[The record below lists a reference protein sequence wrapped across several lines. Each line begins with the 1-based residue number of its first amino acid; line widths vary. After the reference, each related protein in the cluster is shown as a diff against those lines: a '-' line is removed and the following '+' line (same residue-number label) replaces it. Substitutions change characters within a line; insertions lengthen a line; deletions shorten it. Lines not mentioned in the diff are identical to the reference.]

1 MTSTPRPSSPPAGP
15 TVDAAGKSPRL
26 HSPARRLVL
35 GVALALGTAAA
46 LTAVLFQHLD
56 RQQHAAAQQNWQLRQ
71 ALEQLQ
77 HARDLNAE
85 LLRQTQ
91 PVHSIIDAPPA
102 MPPPPTATPLPY
114 YSNELVWALEDLLRL
129 LPEASTTQPLLTQ
142 SQQRA
147 LASHALA
154 KAWVA
159 AQAADAPTSGHTA
172 LDTLYDLQQQAMA
185 IGSDLRTAQIML
197 NQDLRDIS
205 THALTKTSRYL
216 DIWRQL
222 NLLCAA
228 LFVAWLAWFIHRHL
242 RRPGAALKQLLD
254 TYAEQH
260 YEQARQISPALLK
273 DIAPQLR
280 PALRTVLRL
289 LTESDRLAQ
298 EVAHQTMGMR
308 VSQQLLE
315 LAKTIPGVIFQY
327 EYLPDGTR
335 ICHFVS
341 PKAATFFGPRSGEHE
356 QEGLD
361 ELALAAEHALP
372 TSDQAVP
379 LALTRSLGARIM
391 RQPQAAD
398 AFSYD
403 TRISLFDDEQWV
415 RTLANTTLQANGSRW
430 VNGVWLDVTEHMA
443 QERALAQARHEAEH
457 MAESKAHMLAVMSH
471 EIRTPLNG
479 ILGMTQ
485 LTLKGRLDAA
495 QRERLEQVLS
505 AGQHLLGIINDAL
518 DLSKIE
524 SGQLTIEQTPFSLQR
539 LVADVADLL
548 AQRAAE
554 KGLEFWVDIPHTLTD
569 QLIGDPYRI
578 RQILINFVAN
588 AIKFTPAGEV
598 SIRVKQ
604 LANQDS
610 HSLTLMFEVHDT
622 GIGIAQEEQQNLF
635 QAFRQADASITRRYG
650 GTGLG
655 LAISNQ
661 LAQLL
666 GGQTGLHSH
675 PGSGSMFWFS
685 AQVLKN
691 LERVDEREQA
701 QRQHTW
707 LHGQRVLVL
716 ESHQHAREVLCNVLR
731 HHFDCEVLAFG
742 SGAQALGALQS
753 GGPGG
758 PAAPSFD
765 LSIIAARLIDGDA
778 FTLLK
783 QASNWRPQLGKI
795 WLAAPKDFGELPAPL
810 ETLGIAR
817 IIHKPLSAAVLYKAV
832 WEKASTLPPLP
843 TPSPKPRPGIQQFV
857 EPTAA
862 AEAPPPARPQP
873 TAATAAPSPGRAAPA
888 LARQGPATA
897 AADAQHG
904 SEEPAPLRILV
915 VDDNALNRDIAQA
928 FLQSHVRIPI
938 AVDLADNGQAAVQAI
953 AQNPLPYHAVLMDLQ
968 MPTMDGYSAARAIRE
983 LPQGKRTPIFA
994 LSAYHGTQERKAA
1007 LASGMNDF
1015 IEKPLVEERLWH
1027 MLERWDILPASDGA
1041 DTTRRAHI
1049 DASTAPAALPP
1060 PAPPA
1065 APTAPPPQPPQP
1077 QPQPP
1082 TQLPPSPPAAPIPPA
1097 FLPSVWHE
1105 LCQALGP
1112 ARAQG
1117 LAEQFLRQT
1126 AQLIEQFDHAVQ
1138 QQDWAQ
1144 ARAATHKLSGTA
1156 GSFGLQALGQQASAL
1171 DEALKQP
1178 APSLP
1183 SGCAAALA
1191 QTFAKG
1197 QAALQA
1203 AMQAGCDAG

>member
-1 MTSTPRPSSPPAGP
+1 MTSSPRPPAPPAGP
-15 TVDAAGKSPRL
+15 AAGTAGKLPRL
-26 HSPARRLVL
+26 HSPARRLAL
-35 GVALALGTAAA
+35 GVALTLGLAVA
-46 LTAVLFQHLD
+46 LTVVLFQRLNREHHD
-56 RQQHAAAQQNWQLRQ
+56 ATQQNWQLRQ

-77 HARDLNAE
+77 HAQDLSAE

-91 PVHSIIDAPPA
+91 PVKSIIDAPTA
-102 MPPPPTATPLPY
+102 MPPPPAATPLPY
-114 YSNELVWALEDLLRL
+114 YSNELLWALEDLLRL
-129 LPEASTTQPLLTQ
+129 LPEDSTTQPLLMQ

-147 LASHALA
+147 MAGHALA
-154 KAWVA
+154 KDWVA
-159 AQAADAPTSGHTA
+159 AQTADTASGGHTA
-172 LDTLYDLQQQAMA
+172 MDTLYSLQQQAAA
-185 IGSDLRTAQIML
+185 IGNDLRTAQIL
-197 NQDLRDIS
+197 LQQDLRNVS
-205 THALTKTSRYL
+205 THALAETNRYL
-216 DIWRQL
+216 SIWYQL

-228 LFVAWLAWFIHRHL
+228 LFIAWLAWFIYRHL
-242 RRPGAALKQLLD
+242 HRPEAALRQLLD
-254 TYAEQH
+254 TYAQQH
-260 YEQARQISPALLK
+260 YEQAKQLSPALLQ

-280 PALRTVLRL
+280 PALGTVLRL

-327 EYLPDGTR
+327 EYLADGTR

-341 PKAATFFGPRSGEHE
+341 PKAVTFFGQRSDQQQQG
-356 QEGLD
+356 GL
-361 ELALAAEHALP
+361 EEIALAAEHTLP
-372 TSDQAVP
+372 TSDHAVP

-391 RQPQAAD
+391 QQPQAND

-403 TRISLFDDEQWV
+403 TRIALFDDEQWV

-554 KGLEFWVDIPHTLTD
+554 KGLEFWIDIPHTLTD

-604 LANQDS
+604 LTNQDS

-701 QRQHTW
+701 QRQNNW

-716 ESHQHAREVLCNVLR
+716 ESHQFAREVLSNVLR
-731 HHFDCEVLAFG
+731 HHFNCEVLAFA
-742 SGAQALGALQS
+742 SGAQALHALQAAS
-753 GGPGG
+753 GAGG
-758 PAAPSFD
+758 GAAPSFD
-765 LSIIAARLIDGDA
+765 LSIIAARLVDGDA
-778 FTLLK
+778 FALLK
-783 QASNWRPQLGKI
+783 QASAWQRQLGKI

-810 ETLGIAR
+810 EALGVAR
-817 IIHKPLSAAVLYKAV
+817 IVHKPLSAAVLYKAV

-857 EPTAA
+857 QPAAA

-873 TAATAAPSPGRAAPA
+873 PAAATDAH
-888 LARQGPATA
+888 
-897 AADAQHG
+897 AQHG
-904 SEEPAPLRILV
+904 HDEPAPLRILV

-953 AQNPLPYHAVLMDLQ
+953 AQNPQPYHAVLMDLQ
-968 MPTMDGYSAARAIRE
+968 MPVMDGYSAARAIRQ
-983 LPQGKRTPIFA
+983 LPQGGHIPIFA
-994 LSAYHGTQERKAA
+994 LSAYHGAQERQAA

-1049 DASTAPAALPP
+1049 DARTTPATLPPPEPP
-1060 PAPPA
+1060 PAPA
-1065 APTAPPPQPPQP
+1065 APPQQPSPQP
-1077 QPQPP
+1077 
-1082 TQLPPSPPAAPIPPA
+1082 PIPPA

-1105 LCQALGP
+1105 LCQALGA

-1183 SGCAAALA
+1183 NGCAAALA

-1203 AMQAGCDAG
+1203 AMQAGCGAR

>member
-1 MTSTPRPSSPPAGP
+1 MTSAPRPPSPPSSP
-15 TVDAAGKSPRL
+15 AAGAAYKAPRL

-35 GVALALGTAAA
+35 GVALALGIVVS
-46 LTAVLFQHLD
+46 LTVVLSQRLGREH
-56 RQQHAAAQQNWQLRQ
+56 HAAAQQNWQLRQ

-91 PVHSIIDAPPA
+91 PIKSIIDAPAAVPH
-102 MPPPPTATPLPY
+102 PPGATPLPY

-129 LPEASTTQPLLTQ
+129 LPEASTTQPLLMQ

-147 LASHALA
+147 LANHALA
-154 KAWVA
+154 KDWIA
-159 AQAADAPTSGHTA
+159 AQTTDAPSSGHTA
-172 LDTLYDLQQQAMA
+172 MDALYSLQQQAVA
-185 IGSDLRTAQIML
+185 IGNDLRTAQIML
-197 NQDLRDIS
+197 NQDLRDVS

-216 DIWRQL
+216 SIWYQL
-222 NLLCAA
+222 NLLCAV
-228 LFVAWLAWFIHRHL
+228 LFVTWLAWFIYRHL
-242 RRPGAALKQLLD
+242 YRPSTALRQLLHA
-254 TYAEQH
+254 YAQQH
-260 YEQARQISPALLK
+260 YEKARQIGPTLLQ
-273 DIAPQLR
+273 DISPQLR
-280 PALRTVLRL
+280 PALGTVLRL

-327 EYLPDGTR
+327 EYLADGTR

-341 PKAATFFGPRSGEHE
+341 PKAATFFGQHSSK
-356 QEGLD
+356 QQDGLD
-361 ELALAAEHALP
+361 EIALAAEHALP
-372 TSDQAVP
+372 TSDHAVP

-391 RQPQAAD
+391 QQPQATD

-403 TRISLFDDEQWV
+403 TRIALFDDEQWV

-548 AQRAAE
+548 APRAAE
-554 KGLEFWVDIPHTLTD
+554 KGLEFWIDIPHTLTD

-666 GGQTGLHSH
+666 GGQTGLHSQ

-701 QRQHTW
+701 HRQNNW
-707 LHGQRVLVL
+707 LQGQRVLVL
-716 ESHQHAREVLCNVLR
+716 ESHQFAREVLCNVLR
-731 HHFDCEVLAFG
+731 HHFNCEVLAFG
-742 SGAQALGALQS
+742 SGAQALAALQTS
-753 GGPGG
+753 GEAGA

-783 QASNWRPQLGKI
+783 QASAWRRQLGKI

-810 ETLGIAR
+810 EALGVAR
-817 IIHKPLSAAVLYKAV
+817 IVYKPLSAAVLYKAV
-832 WEKASTLPPLP
+832 WEKASALPPLP
-843 TPSPKPRPGIQQFV
+843 TPSPKPRPGIRQFV
-857 EPTAA
+857 EPSAA
-862 AEAPPPARPQP
+862 AEAPPPARAQP
-873 TAATAAPSPGRAAPA
+873 PAASAAPIPAAPSQSRMAAAPA
-888 LARQGPATA
+888 TQAQATDAHAPQSHDEPA
-897 AADAQHG
+897 
-904 SEEPAPLRILV
+904 EPAPLRILV

-953 AQNPLPYHAVLMDLQ
+953 AQSPLPYHAVLMDLQ
-968 MPTMDGYSAARAIRE
+968 MPIMDGYSAARAIRE

-1041 DTTRRAHI
+1041 DTTRRALI

-1060 PAPPA
+1060 PAARPA
-1065 APTAPPPQPPQP
+1065 PATPPQPSPQ
-1077 QPQPP
+1077 
-1082 TQLPPSPPAAPIPPA
+1082 PAAPIPPP

-1105 LCQALGP
+1105 LCQALGS

-1183 SGCAAALA
+1183 GGCAAALA

-1203 AMQAGCDAG
+1203 AMQAGCEAG

>member
-1 MTSTPRPSSPPAGP
+1 MTSAPRPSSPPASP
-15 TVDAAGKSPRL
+15 TVDMAGKLPRL
-26 HSPARRLVL
+26 HSPARKLAL
-35 GVALALGTAAA
+35 GVALALGAAAA
-46 LTAVLFQHLD
+46 LTAVLFQRLD

-71 ALEQLQ
+71 TLEQLQ
-77 HARDLNAE
+77 HAQDLNAE

-91 PVHSIIDAPPA
+91 PAHSIADAPAA
-102 MPPPPTATPLPY
+102 MPPPPTAAPLPY
-114 YSNELVWALEDLLRL
+114 YSNELLWALEDLLRL

-154 KAWVA
+154 KAWAA
-159 AQAADAPTSGHTA
+159 AQAADAPASGHTA
-172 LDTLYDLQQQAMA
+172 LDTLYNLQQQAMA
-185 IGSDLRTAQIML
+185 IGSDLRTAQIVL
-197 NQDLRDIS
+197 NQELRDIS

-216 DIWRQL
+216 GIWRQL

-242 RRPGAALKQLLD
+242 RRPGAALKHLLD
-254 TYAEQH
+254 AYAEQR
-260 YEQARQISPALLK
+260 YEQARQLSPAQLQDISP
-273 DIAPQLR
+273 QLH

-341 PKAATFFGPRSGEHE
+341 PKAATFFGQRSGEREHGRE

-361 ELALAAEHALP
+361 EIALAAEHALP
-372 TSDQAVP
+372 TSDHAVP

-391 RQPQAAD
+391 QQPQAAD

-403 TRISLFDDEQWV
+403 TRIALFDDEQWV
-415 RTLANTTLQANGSRW
+415 RTLANTSLQANGSRW

-443 QERALAQARHEAEH
+443 QERALAQARHEAER

-622 GIGIAQEEQQNLF
+622 GIGIAQQEQQNLF

-716 ESHQHAREVLCNVLR
+716 ESHQHAREVLCNMLR
-731 HHFDCEVLAFG
+731 HHFDCQVLAFD
-742 SGAQALGALQS
+742 SGAQALSALQAR
-753 GGPGG
+753 GPGD
-758 PAAPSFD
+758 PAAPSFE
-765 LSIIAARLIDGDA
+765 LSIITARLVDGDA
-778 FTLLK
+778 FALLK
-783 QASNWRPQLGKI
+783 QASAWRRQLGKI
-795 WLAAPKDFGELPAPL
+795 WLAAPKDFGEPPAPL
-810 ETLGIAR
+810 QTLGIAR

-832 WEKASTLPPLP
+832 WEKASALPPLP

-857 EPTAA
+857 EPSAA

-873 TAATAAPSPGRAAPA
+873 PAATADAH
-888 LARQGPATA
+888 
-897 AADAQHG
+897 AQHG
-904 SEEPAPLRILV
+904 RDEPAPLRILV

-953 AQNPLPYHAVLMDLQ
+953 AQSRLPYHAVLMDLQ
-968 MPTMDGYSAARAIRE
+968 MPIMDGYSAARAIRG
-983 LPQGKRTPIFA
+983 LPQGSRIPIFA
-994 LSAYHGTQERKAA
+994 LSAYHGTQERQAA

-1015 IEKPLVEERLWH
+1015 IEKPLVEERLWR
-1027 MLERWDILPASDGA
+1027 MLARWDVLPTSDGA

-1060 PAPPA
+1060 PESPPA
-1065 APTAPPPQPPQP
+1065 ATAPPQR
-1077 QPQPP
+1077 
-1082 TQLPPSPPAAPIPPA
+1082 AAPIPPA

-1112 ARAQG
+1112 ARAQD

-1126 AQLIEQFDHAVQ
+1126 AQLIEQFDLAVQ

-1178 APSLP
+1178 APLLP
-1183 SGCAAALA
+1183 GGCAAALA

-1197 QAALQA
+1197 QTALQA
-1203 AMQAGCDAG
+1203 AMQAGCKAG